1 MLETLAAATL
11 LYGRR
16 NVRMLYDALS
26 TLAEA
31 AGRALGEPCHLA
43 AIMPALTAKWGALS
57 DSDPELLPLL
67 ECFMTIATAIG
78 APLLA
83 RPPPLHTLHHVAP
96 CFQKWQELQVEHMC
110 DHVHFI
116 TVLLWPG
123 LHDLAWYRTRVS
135 GTASLYCLVLQP
147 STETLLA
154 ELLRSCLDVRSP
166 TS

>member
-31 AGRALGEPCHLA
+31 AGRALGEPCHLD
-43 AIMPALTAKWGALS
+43 AIMPAITAKWGALA

-78 APLLA
+78 E
-83 RPPPLHTLHHVAP
+83 RPHWPVHHVFTP
-96 CFQKWQELQVEHMC
+96 
-110 DHVHFI
+110 HV
-116 TVLLWPG
+116 LWRYVCR
-123 LHDLAWYRTRVS
+123 HRK
-135 GTASLYCLVLQP
+135 
-147 STETLLA
+147 
-154 ELLRSCLDVRSP
+154 
-166 TS
+166 